1 MAVLESE
8 TIPNSKS
15 FVKYFFFI
23 FVFILSFFFI
33 NIRSIEIFGLG
44 LFFAVNLLFC
54 TFMGKELTDGS
65 ISSDGKTT
73 EWLLRYG
80 TLIVSL
86 VFSFVS
92 SIMMIMTLT
101 TLQSKFAENNS
112 EIVWSHPDRKRLDDA
127 EILFIT
133 ITTFIG
139 TTALYVYNS
148 PEDVRKFA
156 YHIFH
161 TVLNGA
167 AGNWL
172 RVVFPIVIIGLG
184 SALYGRLEMPPLEV
198 NKSPKRE
205 VCDPKNNSAL
215 QPFKESFI
223 KTYWFLFAY
232 VFLVLAR
239 PFIEANFVLFGITP
253 SAPFGF
259 PQGDRSLIYGQNPAI
274 SILSL
279 LTLGISSLA
288 GANKL
293 ISESLDEEPAKL
305 RRSSSVET
313 IKNVFVA
320 LFAAFIVLI
329 GLSTVYPWLIA
340 LCVLMY
346 ILFIIIVFIDD
357 TEERFGKTF
366 ATGLRSF
373 LLMPILR
380 WDILYLLA
388 KYAFGFAGLWFAG
401 FSIKYFGELPKG
413 DPCLLRDAHIRQL
426 YIAFIFFLVA
436 FYSFN
441 TLSASNLTTA
451 VTGTMRYL
459 VPPAL
464 LVLSSYLVFTTNYFV
479 NMAPKLV
486 VQ

>member
-1 MAVLESE
+1 MAASE
-8 TIPNSKS
+8 PDAQNSKS

-65 ISSDGKTT
+65 VSSDGKTT

-101 TLQSKFAENNS
+101 TLQSKFS
-112 EIVWSHPDRKRLDDA
+112 EKGLPIEWSPTDRRKLDNA
-127 EILFIT
+127 EIIFIT

-139 TTALYVYNS
+139 TTALYIYNS
-148 PEDVRKFA
+148 PEDVRKFT
-156 YHIFH
+156 YNIFH
-161 TVLNGA
+161 TVLEGT

-172 RVVFPIVIIGLG
+172 RVLFPIAIIGLG

-205 VCDPKNNSAL
+205 VCDPKNNAAI
-215 QPFKESFI
+215 QPFKDSFI

-232 VFLVLAR
+232 VLLVLAR
-239 PFIEANFVLFGITP
+239 PFIEANFTLFGIVP

-259 PQGDRSLIYGQNPAI
+259 PPGDRSLIYGQNPAI

-279 LTLGISSLA
+279 LTLGLSNLM
-288 GANKL
+288 GGNKF
-293 ISESLDEEPAKL
+293 ISENLNEEPAKI
-305 RRSSSVET
+305 RNSSGVET
-313 IKNVFVA
+313 IKNILIAF
-320 LFAAFIVLI
+320 FAGFIMLI
-329 GLSTVYPWLIA
+329 GLCSVYPGLIA
-340 LCVLMY
+340 LC
-346 ILFIIIVFIDD
+346 ILIYFGSMVIILNADKW
-357 TEERFGKTF
+357 FGKTF
-366 ATGLRSF
+366 ATGLNSF

-388 KYAFGFAGLWFAG
+388 KYAFGFAGLLYAG
-401 FSIKYFGELPKG
+401 FSIKYFGELPRG
-413 DPCLLRDAHIRQL
+413 DPCLFRDAHIRQL
-426 YIAFIFFLVA
+426 YIAFIVFLIV
-436 FYSFN
+436 FYTFN
-441 TLSASNLTTA
+441 TLSASNLTSA

-459 VPPAL
+459 VPPVL
-464 LVLSSYLVFTTNYFV
+464 LGLSSYLVFITDYFM
-479 NMAPKLV
+479 NMAPKLI

>member
-1 MAVLESE
+1 
-8 TIPNSKS
+8 
-15 FVKYFFFI
+15 
-23 FVFILSFFFI
+23 
-33 NIRSIEIFGLG
+33 
-44 LFFAVNLLFC
+44 
-54 TFMGKELTDGS
+54 MGKELTDGS

-232 VFLVLAR
+232 AFLVLAR
-239 PFIEANFVLFGITP
+239 PFIEANFTLFGITP

-259 PQGDRSLIYGQNPAI
+259 SQGDRSLIYGHNPAI

-279 LTLGISSLA
+279 LTLGISNLM
-288 GANKL
+288 GMNKSM
-293 ISESLDEEPAKL
+293 SETLNEDPAKQI
-305 RRSSSVET
+305 RNSSSVDFVRHML
-313 IKNVFVA
+313 IAFVA
-320 LFAAFIVLI
+320 MFIMII
-329 GLSTVYPWLIA
+329 GLSTVYPGLIA

-346 ILFIIIVFIDD
+346 IVFMIIVFMDNK
-357 TEERFGKTF
+357 EEWFGKTF
-366 ATGLRSF
+366 ATGLKIF

-388 KYAFGFAGLWFAG
+388 KYAFGFAGLWFTG

-413 DPCLLRDAHIRQL
+413 DPCLLRDSHIRQL
-426 YIAFIFFLVA
+426 YIAFIFFLMV